1 MRFYITILTQLLRHL
16 YQIKLLMNSVRQQ
29 IVEKII
35 KLKEKKQSQTVKLE
49 IQKLQQLLDEK

>member
-1 MRFYITILTQLLRHL
+1 
-16 YQIKLLMNSVRQQ
+16 MNSIKQQ

-35 KLKEKKQSQTVKLE
+35 KLKQEEQTQKVKLE

>member
-1 MRFYITILTQLLRHL
+1 
-16 YQIKLLMNSVRQQ
+16 MNSVKQQ

-35 KLKEKKQSQTVKLE
+35 KLKEEKQTQKVKLE

>member
-1 MRFYITILTQLLRHL
+1 
-16 YQIKLLMNSVRQQ
+16 MNSVRQQ

-35 KLKEKKQSQTVKLE
+35 KLKEETQTQKVKLE

>member
-1 MRFYITILTQLLRHL
+1 M
-16 YQIKLLMNSVRQQ
+16 MNSVRQQ

-35 KLKEKKQSQTVKLE
+35 KLKEETQTQKVKLE

>member
-1 MRFYITILTQLLRHL
+1 
-16 YQIKLLMNSVRQQ
+16 MNSIKQQ

-35 KLKEKKQSQTVKLE
+35 KLKQETQTQKVKLE

>member
-35 KLKEKKQSQTVKLE
+35 KLKEQTQTQKVKLD